1 MDGTVDAIVWGN
13 GKMRDAVTILHRGLE
28 ETMMTNE
35 TQYHVDLGG
44 KLNGIRLVVSLLMR
58 VSYK

>member
-1 MDGTVDAIVWGN
+1 MI
-13 GKMRDAVTILHRGLE
+13 
-28 ETMMTNE
+28 NE

-58 VSYK
+58 EIRTNRLRDVWTKSEI